1 MAQFL
6 VKVADEQGHLRQ
18 QVEHGYSEAE
28 VHDRF
33 TQQGYLVY
41 WVKPRTLLSTGGG
54 QFGRR
59 GRLRQSTFLIF
70 NQQFLTLIK
79 AGLPILTALD
89 LLIKRQRDKA
99 LLQLL
104 ENVRERVRGGE
115 LLSDAFAAQ
124 QVFPKMYTTTLL
136 AGEKSGNMEEVLGRY
151 ISYQRMVQ
159 TFRKKLL
166 VSLVYPALLVS
177 VVTLML
183 IFLITYVVPKF
194 ADLFNN
200 LGAQLPAITVFMLS
214 LGLNAQKY
222 AWVVLLVGAAA
233 IFLLWRWKHSDQGAQ
248 RIDRFL
254 LSLPL
259 IGEIRLKYQVANFS
273 RILGTLL
280 QGGLP
285 LVPAME
291 TAGESM
297 SSRQM
302 LNGVTAAAERV
313 KEGQSLAHSLEA
325 QKLFP
330 DLAVEMLEVG
340 ESTGALPA
348 MLASVAEFYEEDVQ
362 TALSAAMALIE
373 PMILIIMA
381 VFVGGILI
389 SLYMPIFTLGTG
401 DRSRRTGTRARYRAA
416 LSLRI
421 RRSERFPVAPR
432 SVRED
437 PCAPDVP
444 L

>member
-41 WVKPRTLLSTGGG
+41 WVKPRTILSAGRG
-54 QFGRR
+54 QR
-59 GRLRQSTFLIF
+59 GKLRQSTFLIF

-79 AGLPILTALD
+79 AGLPILTAMD
-89 LLIKRQRDKA
+89 LLIKRQRDKS

-104 ENVRERVRGGE
+104 ENVRERVKGGE
-115 LLSDAFAAQ
+115 LMSDAFAAQ
-124 QVFPKMYTTTLL
+124 QVFPKMYTTTLM
-136 AGEKSGNMEEVLGRY
+136 AGEKSGNMEEVLNRY
-151 ISYQRMVQ
+151 IQYQRMVQ

-166 VSLVYPALLVS
+166 VSLVYPAVLVTM
-177 VVTLML
+177 VTVML

-194 ADLFNN
+194 ADLYSS
-200 LGAQLPAITVFMLS
+200 LEVQLPAITVFMLS
-214 LGLNAQKY
+214 IGVNAQKY
-222 AWVVLLVGAAA
+222 AWVVLVVGAVAA
-233 IFLLWRWKHSDQGAQ
+233 FLLMRWKQSDRGAEQ
-248 RIDRFL
+248 IDRFL

-273 RILGTLL
+273 RILATLL

-302 LNGVTAAAERV
+302 LNGITEAAERV
-313 KEGQSLAHSLEA
+313 KEGQSLAHSLEK

-348 MLASVAEFYEEDVQ
+348 MLGSVAEFYEEDVQ
-362 TALSAAMALIE
+362 TALGATMALIE

-381 VFVGGILI
+381 VFVGGILL
-389 SLYMPIFTLGTG
+389 SLYMPIF
-401 DRSRRTGTRARYRAA
+401 
-416 LSLRI
+416 SLAGN
-421 RRSERFPVAPR
+421 VH
-432 SVRED
+432 
-437 PCAPDVP
+437 
-444 L
+444 